1 MIWPAM
7 LFNLCIALLFAG
19 FLFRAVRRF
28 ERRVD
33 AIIAKLNED
42 DAESQRKFDAAR
54 DEIRASMRAA
64 TDRAIAE
71 MTAMAAR
78 STHAASAAETDTSSN
93 HDPASPSGDRNGEAS
108 PSESSPSTRVGS

>member
-7 LFNLCIALLFAG
+7 LFNLCMALLFAG
-19 FLFRAVRRF
+19 FLLRAVRRF
-28 ERRVD
+28 ERTAD

-54 DEIRASMRAA
+54 DEIRASMRVA
-64 TDRAIAE
+64 TDQAIAE

-78 STHAASAAETDTSSN
+78 STHAAGAAEADANSD
-93 HDPASPSGDRNGEAS
+93 HDPASPTGDRNGKAS
-108 PSESSPSTRVGS
+108 LPETSPSTHVDS